1 MAVTEKVE
9 IGFDLTT
16 AGGPFLT
23 LDDPIAGQLNNPD
36 WPLGGLTFYDI
47 TSRVRSY
54 SIRRGKS
61 RQLDVFQAGV
71 ASVVLNNNDRAF
83 DPTFAASPFYGQVIP
98 KREIRI
104 TSNGIVQ
111 YKGLIDDWNLEFAP
125 QGDSTALAAASD
137 AFSQLAN
144 QTLTGGTAT
153 LQLSGARVNTILSS
167 ADVEWPAEHRDI
179 DSGEVYMGADVIPA
193 DTSALTYLQTVE
205 RSENGRF
212 FVSKNG
218 DIVFKDQNGVQPS
231 SADFVT
237 LADDG
242 TGIKYTGMQV
252 VYGSELLYNQVVAS
266 SITAGG
272 TAVAN
277 DTDSQQAYGVQTLT
291 YTDLLSAYNPDV
303 DALAVS
309 LVRQYSEPEF
319 RFEAVTV
326 NLDEISVDEA
336 TQVLNLEIG
345 SVCQI
350 TFTPNGIAPAIQKYA
365 EVIAVSHSADV
376 RRHSVTLGFSTLDY
390 IGLILDDIAFGKL
403 DTATIG

>member
-1 MAVTEKVE
+1 MAVTEKVQ

-303 DALAVS
+303 DSLAVN

-319 RFEAVTV
+319 RFEAVTI
-326 NLDEISVDEA
+326 NLDEISTVEA

-345 SVCQI
+345 SVCEI
-350 TFTPNGIAPAIQKYA
+350 KFTPNGIAPAIQKYA
-365 EVIAVSHSADV
+365 EVIAISHSADV
-376 RRHSVTLGFSTLDY
+376 RKHSITLGFSTLDY
-390 IGLILDDIAFGKL
+390 ISLILDDTVFGKL
-403 DTATIG
+403 DTATVG